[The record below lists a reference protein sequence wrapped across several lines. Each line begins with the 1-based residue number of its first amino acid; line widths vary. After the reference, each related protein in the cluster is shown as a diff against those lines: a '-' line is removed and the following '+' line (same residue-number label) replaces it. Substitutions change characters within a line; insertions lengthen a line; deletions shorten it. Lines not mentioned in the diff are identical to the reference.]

1 MKKLFFTVAIL
12 FSMATIYAV
21 NANPVDT
28 EMQGTTITW
37 QQPDFTQIGVS
48 SLPQAI
54 REAVSDQFKDA
65 TITGAFVANLNDGT
79 KLYKV
84 ILNVEGHEKS
94 VMFNEDGS
102 RYQIN

>member
-21 NANPVDT
+21 NANPVNT
-28 EMQGTTITW
+28 KIQETTITW
-37 QQPDFTQIGVS
+37 QQPDFTQIAVN

-54 REAVSDQFKDA
+54 REAVSDQFKDG
-65 TITGAFVANLNDGT
+65 TITGAYVADLKDGT

-84 ILNVEGHEKS
+84 ILNVEGHEES
-94 VMFNEDGS
+94 VMFNQDGS
-102 RYQIN
+102 RYQMN

>member
-21 NANPVDT
+21 NANPIFSVSQ
-28 EMQGTTITW
+28 ETTTTW
-37 QQPDFTQIGVS
+37 AKPDFRQIGVNE
-48 SLPQAI
+48 LPQAI
-54 REAVSDQFKDA
+54 KESVSDQFKDA
-65 TITGAFVANLNDGT
+65 TITRAYVATLSDGT

-84 ILNVEGHEKS
+84 ILSVEGQEES
-94 VMFNEDGS
+94 IMFNADGS